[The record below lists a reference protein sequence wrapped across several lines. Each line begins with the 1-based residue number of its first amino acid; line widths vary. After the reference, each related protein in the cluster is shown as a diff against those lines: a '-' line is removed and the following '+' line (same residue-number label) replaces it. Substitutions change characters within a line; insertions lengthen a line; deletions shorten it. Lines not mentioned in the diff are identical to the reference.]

1 METDK
6 AETKLRVI
14 TPEEAKEILSKS
26 NINNRNIRFR
36 YVEWLAKLIVEGQ
49 WMVTHQGIAFD
60 RNGRLVDG
68 QHRLLAISKSGKN
81 TPILVT
87 TNLEEDSYNHID
99 IGRIRSR
106 SDIYKIRAPFSA
118 FITSLAR
125 ATRGGSDKFNN
136 EEIVNIIEKTGAIFD
151 ELVNTVKVKIFTSGP
166 VLAALIYHYHRTSN
180 PMVKKHVKSLY
191 FNLKAFNYSE
201 LPPVG
206 HAFHKSLVKRQSIN
220 IKPSILLAE
229 FLYVL
234 DPDNQDAIRI
244 KECRDLVYD
253 DFKIW
258 ISELTKE

>member
-1 METDK
+1 METNK

-26 NINNRNIRFR
+26 NINNRRIRLR
-36 YVEWLAKLIVEGQ
+36 YVDWLAKLIVEGQ

-60 RNGRLVDG
+60 KNGRLVDG
-68 QHRLLAISKSGKN
+68 QHRLLAISKSGKD

-87 TNLEEDSYNHID
+87 TNLEEESYNHID
-99 IGRIRSR
+99 IGAIRNR
-106 SDIYKIRAPFSA
+106 ADIYKIRPPFSA
-118 FITSLAR
+118 FMASLAR

-136 EEIVNIIEKTGAIFD
+136 EEIINIIEKTGSIFD
-151 ELVNTVKVKIFTSGP
+151 ELVNTVKVKIFTSGS
-166 VLAALIYHYHRTSN
+166 VLAALIYHYHRPSN
-180 PMVKKHVKSLY
+180 PIVKKYVKSLY

-206 HAFHKSLVKRQSIN
+206 QAFHKSLVKRQGIN
-220 IKPSILLAE
+220 IKASVLLAE

-234 DPDNQDAIRI
+234 DPANQDATRV
-244 KECRDLVYD
+244 KECRELVYD

-258 ISELTKE
+258 VSELTKE